1 MPKHVSS
8 EELQFVANAVTA
20 FPEGASL
27 KQLFAHLGELVP
39 MRTLQRRLAT
49 LVAQGGLMSE
59 GKGAGTRYFSRVY
72 SVNSTEPGG
81 VAEPGDEYDER
92 QRILLSAAGRQVQAA
107 VSLPLSKRRKVAYQP
122 QFLQGYRAN
131 KTFYLA
137 QSTRKS
143 LAELGRSP
151 DNDRPAGTYARQI
164 YNRLLIDL
172 SWNSSRLE
180 GNTYS
185 LLETERLLQAGD
197 IAEDK
202 DIVET
207 QMLLNHKAAIELL
220 VEQADEIGYNAY
232 TIKNLHALLS
242 ENLLPDPQ
250 AEGRLRTHAVGI
262 AGSVFQPLDV
272 PQQIEDCFNYFLE
285 TANAIDDPIEAAFFV
300 MVHLPYLQAFDDV
313 NKRVSRLAA
322 NIPLI
327 RHNYCPLSFVDVAD
341 DIYVQALLGVYELNR
356 VDLLV
361 DVFVWAYKRSCARY
375 SQLRQ
380 TMGQPDAFRLRYK
393 VAMTQIIREVV
404 LQGMSKKQASAHVRE
419 RAQVMVQPNE
429 QMRFREAVEGELL
442 GLHEGNIARYRL
454 RPSEFEAWCVHWL
467 G

>member
-8 EELQFVANAVTA
+8 EELQLVTDAVAA
-20 FPEGASL
+20 FPDGASL
-27 KQLFAHLGELVP
+27 KQLFAYLGDAVS

-49 LVAQGGLMSE
+49 LVAQGALKSE
-59 GKGAGTRYFSRVY
+59 GKGAKTRYFSVAFVHRA
-72 SVNSTEPGG
+72 SVPMGVREPVEG
-81 VAEPGDEYDER
+81 YR
-92 QRILLSAAGRQVQAA
+92 SNQRFSLSVAGREVQAA
-107 VSLPLSKRRKVAYQP
+107 VSLPLAKRKKVGYQAE
-122 QFLQGYRAN
+122 FLKGYRAN
-131 KTFYLA
+131 KNFYLA
-137 QSTRKS
+137 QSVRKR
-143 LAELGRSP
+143 LAELGSSP
-151 DNDRPAGTYARQI
+151 LEDRPAGTYARQI

-197 IAEDK
+197 IAEGK
-202 DIVET
+202 DILET

-220 VEQADEIGYNAY
+220 VEQADEIGFNAY

-242 ENLLPDPQ
+242 ENLLSDLQ

-262 AGSVFQPLDV
+262 SGSVFQPLDI
-272 PQQIEDCFNYFLE
+272 PQQIEDGFNRFLL
-285 TANAIDDPIEAAFFV
+285 TANVIDDPIEAAFFA

-327 RHNYCPLSFVDVAD
+327 RHNLCPLSFVDVPD
-341 DIYVQALLGVYELNR
+341 DLYVQGLLGVYELNR
-356 VDLLV
+356 VELLV
-361 DVFVWAYKRSCARY
+361 DVFVWAYERSCARY

-380 TMGQPDAFRLRYK
+380 TLGQPDAFRLQHK
-393 VAMTQIIREVV
+393 AAMSHLIGEVV
-404 LQGMSKKQASAHVRE
+404 LQGMNKKQASAYVNQYAKARVHSS
-419 RAQVMVQPNE
+419 E
-429 QMRFREAVEGELL
+429 QMRFREAVETELL

-454 RPSEFEAWCVHWL
+454 RPSQFKTWHGKWED
-467 G
+467 